1 MNTLLG
7 DNDFELNHFFEHTPD
22 LVCIANKEGYFKK
35 VNAAVLQKLEYEA
48 TEIYTYPIAHFMYP
62 EDLERTKQTR
72 QDMLDGAPLVNFQN
86 RYVTKSGKI
95 IWLEWT
101 SIYFPDRDIVFA
113 IAKDITSKKTIE
125 LEVERKYAKFKGLAT
140 HFKQRIEK
148 DRSFLAYELHE
159 ELAQLASVVKMD
171 IDMITL
177 TETNLSTSAQEKL
190 HHAAVIAGLLV
201 KTIQRISFAVS
212 PGMLKEFGLKETI
225 QFMAKEFGMLN
236 GIACFVDT
244 DFEES
249 QLSDEEK
256 IDFFRVCQ
264 EALTNIM
271 YHAGATD
278 VHILLKGN
286 DKEVFLSISD
296 NGKGFV
302 TDLQQPNFG
311 LNSMKERADSINAH
325 LYLNSNVGEGSNI
338 TLSLKR
344 GV

>member
-7 DNDFELNHFFEHTPD
+7 DNDFEFNLFFEHTPD

-35 VNAAVLQKLEYEA
+35 VNAAVLQKLEYDIV
-48 TEIYTYPIAHFMYP
+48 EIYQHPVSYFMYP
-62 EDLERTKQTR
+62 EDIERTKQTR
-72 QDMLDGAPLVNFQN
+72 QEMLNGAPLLNFQN
-86 RYVTKSGKI
+86 RYVSKSGKI

-101 SIYFPDRDIVFA
+101 SIYFPERDIVFA

-125 LEVERKYAKFKGLAT
+125 LEVENKYAKFKGLAT

-190 HHAAVIAGLLV
+190 QHAAIITGLLV

-212 PGMLKEFGLKETI
+212 PGMLKEFGLEETI
-225 QFMAKEFGMLN
+225 RFMAKEFGVLN
-236 GIACFVDT
+236 GIACFVET
-244 DFEES
+244 DFKES

-264 EALTNIM
+264 ESLTNIM
-271 YHAGATD
+271 YHAGATH
-278 VHILLKGN
+278 VNILLKGTEK
-286 DKEVFLSISD
+286 DVILSISD
-296 NGKGFV
+296 NGKGFETTV
-302 TDLQQPNFG
+302 QLPNSG
-311 LNSMKERADSINAH
+311 LASMKERADSINAQ
-325 LYLNSNVGEGSNI
+325 LSINSNTGEGTNI
-338 TLSLKR
+338 KLKLLR
-344 GV
+344 